1 MRAGIG
7 FDIHRFGEGDEVILW
22 NVRIPYNRKLTGHSD
37 ADVLLHAI
45 CDAMLGAAGQGDI
58 GIQFPNTDVSLKGIS
73 SLELLKR
80 TKNIIR
86 QKGFSVSNL
95 DSVVIAEAPKIL
107 PYRDAMINNIA
118 GALEIDVSQVNVKAT
133 TSEGIGA
140 IGNGEGFKCSFRE
153 RSCCIRENRG
163 ISYMPWFSCSYV
175 SQDGTLVMEKRCP
188 SFTKDYIA
196 LKQISDRQRNTSGC
210 KDWFIFFY

>member
-1 MRAGIG
+1 MRVGIG
-7 FDIHRFGEGDEVILW
+7 FDIHRFGEGDEVILG

-45 CDAMLGAAGQGDI
+45 CDAMLGAAGEGDI

-107 PYRDAMINNIA
+107 PYRDAMISNIA
-118 GALEIDVSQVNVKAT
+118 GALEIDISQVNVKAT

-140 IGNGEGFKCSFRE
+140 IGKGEG
-153 RSCCIRENRG
+153 
-163 ISYMPWFSCSYV
+163 ISAYAVCLLTYV
-175 SQDGTLVMEKRCP
+175 
-188 SFTKDYIA
+188 
-196 LKQISDRQRNTSGC
+196 
-210 KDWFIFFY
+210 

>member
-1 MRAGIG
+1 MRTGIG
-7 FDIHRFGEGDEVILW
+7 FDIHRFEEGDSVILG
-22 NVRIPYNRKLTGHSD
+22 NVCIPFSRKLTGHSD

-45 CDAMLGAAGQGDI
+45 CDAMLGAAGEGDI
-58 GIQFPNTDVSLKGIS
+58 GIQFPNTDVSFKGIS

-107 PYRDAMINNIA
+107 PYRDAMISNIA
-118 GALEIDVSQVNVKAT
+118 GALEIDISQVNVKAT

-140 IGNGEGFKCSFRE
+140 IGKGEG
-153 RSCCIRENRG
+153 
-163 ISYMPWFSCSYV
+163 ISAYAVCLLTYV
-175 SQDGTLVMEKRCP
+175 
-188 SFTKDYIA
+188 
-196 LKQISDRQRNTSGC
+196 
-210 KDWFIFFY
+210 

>member
-7 FDIHRFGEGDEVILW
+7 FDIHRFGEGDEVILG
-22 NVRIPYNRKLTGHSD
+22 NVRIPYNRKLTGQSD

-45 CDAMLGAAGQGDI
+45 CDAMLGAAGEGDI

-80 TKNIIR
+80 TKNIIM

-107 PYRDAMINNIA
+107 PYRDAMISNIA
-118 GALEIDVSQVNVKAT
+118 GALEIDISQVNVKAT

-140 IGNGEGFKCSFRE
+140 IGKGEG
-153 RSCCIRENRG
+153 
-163 ISYMPWFSCSYV
+163 ISAYAVCLLTYV
-175 SQDGTLVMEKRCP
+175 
-188 SFTKDYIA
+188 
-196 LKQISDRQRNTSGC
+196 
-210 KDWFIFFY
+210 

>member
-1 MRAGIG
+1 MITGIG
-7 FDIHRFGEGDEVILW
+7 FDIHRFEEGDSVILG
-22 NVRIPYNRKLTGHSD
+22 NVCIPFSRKLTGHSD

-45 CDAMLGAAGQGDI
+45 CDAMLGAAGEGDI

-107 PYRDAMINNIA
+107 PYRDAMISNIA
-118 GALEIDVSQVNVKAT
+118 VALEIDISQVNVKAT

-140 IGNGEGFKCSFRE
+140 IGKGEG
-153 RSCCIRENRG
+153 
-163 ISYMPWFSCSYV
+163 ISAYTVCLLTYV
-175 SQDGTLVMEKRCP
+175 
-188 SFTKDYIA
+188 
-196 LKQISDRQRNTSGC
+196 
-210 KDWFIFFY
+210 

>member
-1 MRAGIG
+1 MC
-7 FDIHRFGEGDEVILW
+7 
-22 NVRIPYNRKLTGHSD
+22 IPFSRKLTGHSD

-107 PYRDAMINNIA
+107 PYRDAMISNIA
-118 GALEIDVSQVNVKAT
+118 GALEIDISQVNVKAT

-140 IGNGEGFKCSFRE
+140 IGKGEG
-153 RSCCIRENRG
+153 
-163 ISYMPWFSCSYV
+163 ISAYAVCLLTYV
-175 SQDGTLVMEKRCP
+175 
-188 SFTKDYIA
+188 
-196 LKQISDRQRNTSGC
+196 
-210 KDWFIFFY
+210 

>member
-1 MRAGIG
+1 MRVGVG
-7 FDIHRFGEGDEVILW
+7 FDIHRFGEGDAVILG
-22 NVRIPYNRKLTGHSD
+22 NVYIPYNRKLAGHSD

-45 CDAMLGAAGQGDI
+45 CDAMLGAAGEGDI

-86 QKGFSVSNL
+86 QKGFTVSNL

-107 PYRDAMINNIA
+107 PYRDAMISNIA
-118 GALEIDVSQVNVKAT
+118 VALEIDISQVNVKAT

-140 IGNGEGFKCSFRE
+140 IGKGEG
-153 RSCCIRENRG
+153 
-163 ISYMPWFSCSYV
+163 ISAYAVCLLTYV
-175 SQDGTLVMEKRCP
+175 
-188 SFTKDYIA
+188 
-196 LKQISDRQRNTSGC
+196 
-210 KDWFIFFY
+210 

>member
-1 MRAGIG
+1 MRTGIG
-7 FDIHRFGEGDEVILW
+7 FDIHRFGEGDAVILG
-22 NVRIPYNRKLTGHSD
+22 NVYIPYNRKLTGHSD

-45 CDAMLGAAGQGDI
+45 CDAMLGAAGEGDI

-86 QKGFSVSNL
+86 QKGFTVSNL

-107 PYRDAMINNIA
+107 PYRDAMISNIA
-118 GALEIDVSQVNVKAT
+118 VALEIDISQVNVKAT

-140 IGNGEGFKCSFRE
+140 IGKGEG
-153 RSCCIRENRG
+153 
-163 ISYMPWFSCSYV
+163 ISAYAVCLLTYV
-175 SQDGTLVMEKRCP
+175 
-188 SFTKDYIA
+188 
-196 LKQISDRQRNTSGC
+196 
-210 KDWFIFFY
+210 

>member
-1 MRAGIG
+1 MRTGIG
-7 FDIHRFGEGDEVILW
+7 FDIHRFEEGDAVILG

-58 GIQFPNTDVSLKGIS
+58 GMQFPNSDMSLKGIS

-80 TKNIIR
+80 TKNIVR
-86 QKGFSVSNL
+86 EKGFCVSNL

-107 PYRDAMINNIA
+107 PYRDAMISNIA
-118 GALEIDVSQVNVKAT
+118 NALELDISQVNVKAT

-140 IGNGEGFKCSFRE
+140 IGKGEG
-153 RSCCIRENRG
+153 
-163 ISYMPWFSCSYV
+163 ISAYAVCLLTYV
-175 SQDGTLVMEKRCP
+175 
-188 SFTKDYIA
+188 
-196 LKQISDRQRNTSGC
+196 
-210 KDWFIFFY
+210 

>member
-1 MRAGIG
+1 MRTGIG
-7 FDIHRFGEGDEVILW
+7 FDIHRFEEGDSVILG
-22 NVRIPYNRKLTGHSD
+22 NVCIPFSRKLTGHSD

-107 PYRDAMINNIA
+107 PYRDAMISNIA
-118 GALEIDVSQVNVKAT
+118 VALEIDISQVNVKAT

-140 IGNGEGFKCSFRE
+140 IGKGEG
-153 RSCCIRENRG
+153 
-163 ISYMPWFSCSYV
+163 ISAYAVCLLTYV
-175 SQDGTLVMEKRCP
+175 
-188 SFTKDYIA
+188 
-196 LKQISDRQRNTSGC
+196 
-210 KDWFIFFY
+210 

>member
-1 MRAGIG
+1 MRTGIG
-7 FDIHRFGEGDEVILW
+7 FDIHRFEEGDSVILG
-22 NVRIPYNRKLTGHSD
+22 NVCIPFSRKLTGHSD

-80 TKNIIR
+80 TKNIIM

-107 PYRDAMINNIA
+107 PYRDAMISNIA
-118 GALEIDVSQVNVKAT
+118 GALEIDISQVNVKAT

-140 IGNGEGFKCSFRE
+140 IGKGEG
-153 RSCCIRENRG
+153 
-163 ISYMPWFSCSYV
+163 ISAYAVCLLTYV
-175 SQDGTLVMEKRCP
+175 
-188 SFTKDYIA
+188 
-196 LKQISDRQRNTSGC
+196 
-210 KDWFIFFY
+210 

>member
-1 MRAGIG
+1 MRTGIG
-7 FDIHRFGEGDEVILW
+7 FDIHRFGEGDEVILG
-22 NVRIPYNRKLTGHSD
+22 NVRIPYNRKLAGHSD

-45 CDAMLGAAGQGDI
+45 CDAMLGAAGEGDI

-86 QKGFSVSNL
+86 QKGFTVSNL

-107 PYRDAMINNIA
+107 PYRDAMISNIA
-118 GALEIDVSQVNVKAT
+118 GALEIDISQVNVKAT

-140 IGNGEGFKCSFRE
+140 IGKGEG
-153 RSCCIRENRG
+153 
-163 ISYMPWFSCSYV
+163 ISAYAVCLLTYV
-175 SQDGTLVMEKRCP
+175 
-188 SFTKDYIA
+188 
-196 LKQISDRQRNTSGC
+196 
-210 KDWFIFFY
+210 